1 MRRKEVGAMAKRYRV
16 LSLDGGGMRG
26 IYTAA
31 YLHGMINTY
40 SARRK
45 VDYLDLGK
53 GFDLIVGTSTGAMI
67 ACALAK
73 GVRMNEVVKLYHSY
87 GPRIFEQ
94 RIYDGPKA
102 FFNFFGRPARLKR
115 GAEALEEG
123 LTGIFGQMTLGELY
137 TERGIALSIP
147 AVDMGRHR
155 ALVFKTS
162 HVGGDRDDKV
172 RVVDACLA
180 SSAAPIFRSFAALT
194 PPDGLETSRVFADGG
209 LWANNP
215 VLVGLLDALRATEVD
230 TELEIFAMGTC
241 PRPEGEQISGTGLYR
256 SLYDWRFGGK
266 AAQLS
271 IAAQESAFDH
281 MGRLLA
287 NELRR
292 HGRTVDVWRF
302 PSGRVAASTMHHLDL
317 DNASKEA
324 RDALVA
330 QAQIDVDE
338 TKSRCDDPN
347 SVEGRAIKALFEA
360 LTPV

>member
-1 MRRKEVGAMAKRYRV
+1 MAKRYRV

-31 YLHGMINTY
+31 YLHGMIHAY

-45 VDYLDLGK
+45 ADYLDLGK

-67 ACALAK
+67 GCALAK
-73 GVRMNEVVKLYHSY
+73 GIRMDEVVKLYHDY

-94 RIYDGPKA
+94 RIYDGAKVLL
-102 FFNFFGRPARLKR
+102 NFFGRSAKLKR

-123 LTGIFGQMTLGELY
+123 LVKIFGQMTLGELFAA
-137 TERGIALSIP
+137 RGTALAIP

-155 ALVFKTS
+155 AFVFKTS
-162 HVGGDRDDKV
+162 HLGGDRDDNV

-180 SSAAPIFRSFAALT
+180 SSAAPIFRSLAAMM
-194 PPDGLETSRVFADGG
+194 PPDGLHASRVFADGG

-215 VLVGLLDALRATEVD
+215 VLVGLLDALRATD
-230 TELEIFAMGTC
+230 TATEIEIFAMGTC
-241 PRPEGEQISGTGLYR
+241 PRPEGEQISPNDLDR
-256 SLYDWRFGGK
+256 SFYGWRFGGRV
-266 AAQLS
+266 AQLS

-287 NELRR
+287 NELDR
-292 HGRTVDVWRF
+292 HGRTVKVWRF
-302 PSGRVAASTMHHLDL
+302 PSGKVAASTMQHLDL
-317 DNASKEA
+317 DNASKAA

-338 TKSRCDDPN
+338 TKSRCDDPKK
-347 SVEGRAIKALFEA
+347 EDGAAIKALFEGIPA
-360 LTPV
+360 I